1 MKEYDRRWQ
10 EAGEESNFRTLIAE
24 EELGLLKKRGAKR
37 ILDLGC
43 GDGLTLAFLAGKG
56 FDVTGID
63 YSEIGLANARKRLAE
78 TGKSAKLIVGD
89 IYAPLPFAD
98 DAFDAVIAYQVI
110 NHNTIR
116 KIRELLREIRRILK
130 PGGLFSVKV
139 ADGSTYAFTYLDG
152 LFFDEFGS
160 VFKLIEERTFL
171 PVAGH
176 EKGVVHYDFNEDIL
190 IKELADAG
198 FEVLDRR
205 HIGCHVLANCR
216 KG

>member
-10 EAGEESNFRTLIAE
+10 EAGEESNFCTLIAE

-98 DAFDAVIAYQVI
+98 GAFDAVIAYQVI
-110 NHNTIR
+110 NHNRIGEIR
-116 KIRELLREIRRILK
+116 KLLQEIKRILK

-139 ADGSTYAFTYLDG
+139 ADGST
-152 LFFDEFGS
+152 
-160 VFKLIEERTFL
+160 
-171 PVAGH
+171 
-176 EKGVVHYDFNEDIL
+176 
-190 IKELADAG
+190 
-198 FEVLDRR
+198 
-205 HIGCHVLANCR
+205 
-216 KG
+216 